1 MEPIKTIKLVNKLV
15 RIQNLTEGEKRSTA
29 AAFNN
34 SKAVIGCITDYLG
47 SEIAKLDKELADP
60 VKLYQNERA
69 DNYVAFKLAERA
81 RNIKLINLLTE
92 EIEILDGDQPKDI

>member
-1 MEPIKTIKLVNKLV
+1 MKTLKLINTLE
-15 RIQNLTEGEKRSTA
+15 RIQKLTLSEKRSTA

-34 SKAVIGCITDYLG
+34 SKEVIGCITDYLG
-47 SEIAKLDKELADP
+47 SEIAKIDKELADP
-60 VKLYQNERA
+60 KKLYQNERA
-69 DNYVAFKLAERA
+69 DQYVAFKLAERA

>member
-1 MEPIKTIKLVNKLV
+1 MKTLRIVNKLEK
-15 RIQNLTEGEKRSTA
+15 IQNLTTSEKRSTG

-47 SEIAKLDKELADP
+47 SEIAKIDKELADP
-60 VKLYQNERA
+60 TKLYQNERA
-69 DNYVAFKLAERA
+69 DTYVAFKLAERS

>member
-1 MEPIKTIKLVNKLV
+1 MKTIRLVNKLEK
-15 RIQNLTEGEKRSTA
+15 IQNLTESEKRSTA

-34 SKAVIGCITDYLG
+34 SKAVVGCITDYLG
-47 SEIAKLDKELADP
+47 SEIAKIDKELADP
-60 VKLYQNERA
+60 TKLYQNNRA
-69 DNYVAFKLAERA
+69 EQYIAFRLAERA